1 MFSRREGLLL
11 NTLYERITEL
21 EREVNRLEQYV
32 KAYRDM
38 DRDRTATEFSILAV
52 GILIGVALGY
62 YAARE
67 FL

>member
-11 NTLYERITEL
+11 NNLYERITEL
-21 EREVNRLEQYV
+21 EREVDRLEQWV
-32 KAYRDM
+32 RAYRDM

-52 GILIGVALGY
+52 GVLIGVAIGY

>member
-11 NTLYERITEL
+11 KSLYEQITEL
-21 EREVNRLEQYV
+21 EREVDRLEQWV
-32 KAYRDM
+32 RAYRDM

>member
-11 NTLYERITEL
+11 KSLYERITEL
-21 EREVNRLEQYV
+21 EREVDRLEQWV
-32 KAYRDM
+32 RAYRDM